1 MHDGP
6 SHRDLRRIWLFSGC
20 SQAELRKITKVAEEV
35 TVPAGTLLV
44 EQGEAG
50 LLFFVV
56 LTGAASVDRE
66 GRPVAALGPGDFF
79 GELALLDDRPRDAS
93 VTSSTDMDLLIVR
106 RRHFQR
112 VLQAS
117 PALTRKLLR
126 SMAAR
131 LRATDELIYH

>member
-1 MHDGP
+1 MRDRHE
-6 SHRDLRRIWLFSGC
+6 HRDLRRIWLFSGC
-20 SQAELRKITKVAEEV
+20 SQSELRTITKILEEV

-56 LTGAASVDRE
+56 LDGEATVVRDGRGVAS
-66 GRPVAALGPGDFF
+66 LGPGDFF
-79 GELALLDDRPRDAS
+79 GELALLDNRPRYAS
-93 VTSSTDMDLLIVR
+93 VTSDTDMDLLVLR

-117 PALTRKLLR
+117 PTMTRKLLR
-126 SMAAR
+126 ALAAR
-131 LRATDELIYH
+131 LRTTDELAFD